1 MLAYIYTITGESI
14 GDATARLPYKR
25 VQEYGISVSGLPEDK
40 SLKHPSSYGRLT
52 LRQILANKD
61 NITVKGMA
69 MYMWLVY
76 LQSYSNVVSEQS
88 SKYEKA
94 PEAEYLCNTW
104 FSLFG

>member
-1 MLAYIYTITGESI
+1 MITGESI
-14 GDATARLPYKR
+14 GDASARLPYKR

-76 LQSYSNVVSEQS
+76 YNHILMLLVSNHPNMKKHQ
-88 SKYEKA
+88 KQ
-94 PEAEYLCNTW
+94 NTTATHG
-104 FSLFG
+104 SLFLDNS

>member
-1 MLAYIYTITGESI
+1 MITGESI

-61 NITVKGMA
+61 NITVKGIA
-69 MYMWLVY
+69 MYICYNHILMLLV
-76 LQSYSNVVSEQS
+76 SNHPNMKKHQ
-88 SKYEKA
+88 KQ
-94 PEAEYLCNTW
+94 NTTATYD
-104 FSLFG
+104 SPLLDNNGMI

>member
-1 MLAYIYTITGESI
+1 MITGESI

-61 NITVKGMA
+61 NITVKGIA
-69 MYMWLVY
+69 MYIWLAYYNHILMLLV
-76 LQSYSNVVSEQS
+76 SNYPNMKKHQ
-88 SKYEKA
+88 KQ
-94 PEAEYLCNTW
+94 NTTATYD
-104 FSLFG
+104 SPLLDNNGMI